1 MYVVHQ
7 IKNNFCE
14 SGTSNRQH
22 YFHGCFFLYEWE
34 IFNGLPMNKRKPG
47 KPGPVKVCK
56 LSKGLRKYK
65 CICCTCS
72 LSACGSASSKDF
84 NI

>member
-14 SGTSNRQH
+14 SGTSNRQQN
-22 YFHGCFFLYEWE
+22 FHRCFFPYEWE
-34 IFNGLPMNKRKPG
+34 IFYGLPMNKRKPG

-72 LSACGSASSKDF
+72 LSACGSASKDF